1 LFLFLISG
9 SLNIGESADELKVR
23 GVLSQFLS
31 AVTQRDVIRLRSVWA
46 DDPVMFLE
54 PKDLRVDFVSPDVA
68 VVTFHLTTNP
78 QSISRRL
85 FVLARKV
92 GQWKITHLHA
102 SDMPLA
108 AAR

>member
-1 LFLFLISG
+1 MFLFLISC
-9 SLNIGESADELKVR
+9 SLLIGERADELKVR
-23 GVLSQFLS
+23 GVLSQF
-31 AVTQRDVIRLRSVWA
+31 
-46 DDPVMFLE
+46 MFLE

-78 QSISRRL
+78 QSSSRRL
-85 FVLARKV
+85 FVLARKA